1 MHTYTNTMQVQ
12 VVYHA
17 ECKQKLFSEQPE
29 FSFTSRLTL
38 LRKSNITFFFSRFN
52 FQYLFLVFKILN
64 QFLG

>member
-17 ECKQKLFSEQPE
+17 ECQQKLSFSEQPE

-38 LRKSNITFFFSRFN
+38 LRKLI
-52 FQYLFLVFKILN
+52 
-64 QFLG
+64 